1 MMNFLTL
8 FPPHLLGRAGWGSP
22 AISVLL
28 KDADPRLRLRGQALK
43 VCPTKIRRDIPFF
56 IIPAVFD
63 EIYTFTK
70 KKGGQLLAPLFL
82 NSFDARNYLQQR
94 DIFFLAGFFA
104 AAFFFAGAFFFVAI

>member
-8 FPPHLLGRAGWGSP
+8 CPPHLLGRAGWGSP

-28 KDADPRLRLRGQALK
+28 KDADLK

-70 KKGGQLLAPLFL
+70 KKGGQLLAPLFFVF
-82 NSFDARNYLQQR
+82 SVS
-94 DIFFLAGFFA
+94 IFFSSMGMYPLL
-104 AAFFFAGAFFFVAI
+104 